1 MSTASAATV
10 VSGTN
15 HSNNAP
21 QPKSFSPLVRQF
33 LDYLKLEK
41 HFSDYTVK
49 SYGADLIQFGQ
60 FLAGEIGHANANQ
73 AAGALTPEQL
83 DERQVKCEPL
93 TVREFLAYLYAQN
106 YTKST
111 TARKLATLRSFYKFL
126 IRRGV
131 VSVNP
136 LSTIRT
142 PKQEKRLPKCLDLEQ
157 VQKLLDAP
165 EDTEL
170 LGARDKAM
178 LEVLYSSGIRVSE
191 LVELEMS
198 DLDLNEGILRVK
210 GKGRKDR
217 LTPIGSQ
224 AIKALQRYF
233 ELRSADPKLSS
244 QTLTRVFL
252 NKHGEALSTRSV
264 RRKLDKYLVEAGL
277 DPGISP
283 HTLRHSFA
291 THLLNNG
298 ADLRSVQ
305 ELLGHQSLSTTQIY
319 THLTTSR
326 VKQVYDQ
333 AHPRAD
339 ANTIPGTGP
348 IPHPTTQQNPN
359 NKPYYPAKAG

>member
-1 MSTASAATV
+1 MIAPTDTTV
-10 VSGTN
+10 GS
-15 HSNNAP
+15 NAP
-21 QPKSFSPLVRQF
+21 QPKHFTPLVKQF

-60 FLAGEIGHANANQ
+60 FVAGEIGHANASQPGN
-73 AAGALTPEQL
+73 GALTPEQV
-83 DERQVKCEPL
+83 DERQIKCEPL
-93 TVREFLAYLYAQN
+93 TIREFLAYLYAQN

-111 TARKLATLRSFYKFL
+111 TARKLATLRSFFKFL
-126 IRRGV
+126 IRRGI

-165 EDTEL
+165 DDNDL

-198 DLDLNEGILRVK
+198 DIDLQEGILRVR

-233 ELRSADPKLSS
+233 ELRSADNRNQS
-244 QTLTRVFL
+244 QASQRVFL

-264 RRKLDKYLVEAGL
+264 RRKLDKYLIEAGL

-326 VKQVYDQ
+326 VKQVYDD
-333 AHPRAD
+333 AHPRAGGAD
-339 ANTIPGTGP
+339 A
-348 IPHPTTQQNPN
+348 IPHPAQDQQQGTTAKNPF
-359 NKPYYPAKAG
+359 AKAG

>member
-1 MSTASAATV
+1 MSIATPSSPSLPSAQKTQIGGSVEKIFA
-10 VSGTN
+10 
-15 HSNNAP
+15 
-21 QPKSFSPLVRQF
+21 PLVKQF

-49 SYGADLIQFGQ
+49 SYGADLIQFCQ
-60 FLAGEIGHANANQ
+60 FLSGEIGQSHGTQPA
-73 AAGALTPEQL
+73 AAGTSIDQRLTN
-83 DERQVKCEPL
+83 CEPL
-93 TVREFLAYLYAQN
+93 TIREFLAYLYAQN

-111 TARKLATLRSFYKFL
+111 TARKLATLRSFYKCM
-126 IRRGV
+126 IRRGLT
-131 VSVNP
+131 SVNP

-165 EDTEL
+165 GDADL
-170 LGARDKAM
+170 LSARDKAM

-191 LVELEMS
+191 LVELEMA
-198 DLDLNEGILRVK
+198 DLDLQEGVLRVR

-224 AIKALQRYF
+224 AIMALRKYF
-233 ELRSADPKLSS
+233 ELRALDLKS
-244 QTLTRVFL
+244 QNHQGGRVFL
-252 NKHGEALSTRSV
+252 NKHGQSLSTRSV
-264 RRKLDKYLVEAGL
+264 RRKLDKYLVMAGL

-305 ELLGHQSLSTTQIY
+305 ELLGHQSLSTTQVY

-326 VKQVYDQ
+326 MKQVYDQ

-339 ANTIPGTGP
+339 APT
-348 IPHPTTQQNPN
+348 IPHPASSD
-359 NKPYYPAKAG
+359 NKPFYPAKAG